1 MVSVNRQVI
10 YTAGYRFL
18 LYSFTILQ
26 RIGQFLKFTS
36 FVRFITMLGMI
47 LLKKNLLVP
56 IICNY

>member
-1 MVSVNRQVI
+1 MVSVNRQAI

-18 LYSFTILQ
+18 LYNFTILQ

-36 FVRFITMLGMI
+36 FVCFITMLGMI
-47 LLKKNLLVP
+47 MQKNLLVP